1 MLGFDHLLKLPSY
14 MFPCGQF
21 PVISSIL
28 KDRCHNEADNVG
40 VTILSNIYNVKE
52 YSLLGIDDIHAS

>member
-1 MLGFDHLLKLPSY
+1 

-28 KDRCHNEADNVG
+28 KDRCHNEADNVE
-40 VTILSNIYNVKE
+40 VTILSNISNIKE